1 MEKLYRVEEL
11 GTTGWELIE
20 HDACGLTKPQTVKKL
35 ESFLN
40 QGYSPD
46 RIRAV
51 PDVRD

>member
-20 HDACGLTKPQTVKKL
+20 HDACKLTRDQTKQKL
-35 ESFLN
+35 ESFLA

-51 PDVRD
+51 LDD